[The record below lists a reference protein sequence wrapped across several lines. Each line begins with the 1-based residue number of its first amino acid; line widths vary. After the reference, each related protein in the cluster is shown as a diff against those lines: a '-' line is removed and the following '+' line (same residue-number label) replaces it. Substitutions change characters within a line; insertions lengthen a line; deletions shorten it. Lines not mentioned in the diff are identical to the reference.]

1 MPSPYS
7 FSKFDPSH
15 IREYEKAT
23 IGAGDVGGKARGLM
37 FAREVIREKTEDAG
51 NAGFGAASI
60 GTNVIIPES
69 RFISTEVFA
78 QFMEENHLHSLVDPL
93 ADECSEADYE
103 RVKKAFIDARV
114 PSGLASDL
122 ERLVME
128 MDYPLAVR
136 SSSLLEDSVRY
147 SFAGKYLTSFISN
160 RGSKEERVRQLETA
174 IKQVYAS
181 TYGPSAVEYRR
192 KHRLYNEEM
201 AVIIQRFIGKERG
214 PYFYPEISGVGFSE
228 NYRRWTERIKK
239 EDGIIRLVF
248 GIGTRCTG
256 RGYARTFSPTN
267 LKLRPEGNNP
277 WEIARYSQETVDLF
291 NLETGRLESFNI
303 NLKPE
308 MARYHPDFRRFAQV
322 YDAGENEIWSVFD
335 VGRFVGG
342 EYSGSRIKCI
352 FTFQDLDA
360 FFPEIFET
368 VRFLFKA
375 LEDAMGT
382 SVDIEF
388 TFETPDRSFAL
399 VQCRP
404 LSSQEEYR
412 RVVFPRFIPE
422 ESIIL
427 KGDRML
433 TNGAIEHV
441 RYLVLVD
448 HESYRDEVDK
458 YAVAREVGAVNRDL
472 EGTRY
477 ILVGP
482 GRWGSNDPLS
492 GVPVQYS
499 EISNCGVLV
508 EVGIGQEDFVPE
520 LSYGTHF
527 FADLDLHGILYLP
540 VFDTEKTNT
549 FNVKWFEGV
558 PHRQGNHP
566 AVRIYEGDFSV
577 FLDGE
582 TMVGVVIDNEIVT
595 GK

>member
-1 MPSPYS
+1 MSSPYS

-15 IREYEKAT
+15 IKEYEKAT
-23 IGAGDVGGKARGLM
+23 IGSGDIGGKARGLI
-37 FAREVIREKTEDAG
+37 FAREVIREKIEDSGVANIG
-51 NAGFGAASI
+51 NLSKTTSI
-60 GTNVIIPES
+60 IIPES

-78 QFMEENHLHSLVDPL
+78 QFMEDNHLHTLVAPL
-93 ADECSEADYE
+93 SGECSEADYE
-103 RVKKAFIDARV
+103 HIKKAFIKARI
-114 PSGLASDL
+114 PPGLMQDL
-122 ERLVME
+122 EKLVVE
-128 MDYPLAVR
+128 LDFPLAVR
-136 SSSLLEDSVRY
+136 SSSRLEDSVRY
-147 SFAGKYLTSFISN
+147 SFAGKYLTSFIPN
-160 RGSKEERVRQLETA
+160 RGSIQERVKQLETA
-174 IKQVYAS
+174 IKQIYAS

-192 KHRLYNEEM
+192 KHRLFEEEM
-201 AVIIQRFIGKERG
+201 AVIVQRFIGKERG
-214 PYFYPEISGVGFSE
+214 SYFYPEISGVGFSK

-291 NLETGRLESFNI
+291 NLKTGELESFNI

-308 MARYHPDFRRFAQV
+308 IAVHHPNFRRFAQL
-322 YDAGENEIWSVFD
+322 YDAGENALLSVFD
-335 VGRFVGG
+335 ISRFLEG
-342 EYSGSRIKCI
+342 EYLGSRIKCI
-352 FTFQDLDA
+352 FTFQDLDS

-368 VRFLFKA
+368 VDFMFKA

-388 TFETPDRSFAL
+388 TFETLDRSFAL

-412 RVVFPRFIPE
+412 RVVLPKFIPE

-441 RYLVLVD
+441 RHLVFVD
-448 HESYRDEVDK
+448 HERYRDEVDK
-458 YAVAREVGAVNRDL
+458 YAVAREVGVVNKQL

-540 VFDTEKTNT
+540 VFDTIKTNT
-549 FNVKWFEGV
+549 FNVKWFQNV
-558 PHRQGNHP
+558 PCRYGNHP
-566 AVRIYEGDFSV
+566 AVRVYDGNFSV

-582 TMVGVVIDNEIVT
+582 SMVGVVIDNEIIT